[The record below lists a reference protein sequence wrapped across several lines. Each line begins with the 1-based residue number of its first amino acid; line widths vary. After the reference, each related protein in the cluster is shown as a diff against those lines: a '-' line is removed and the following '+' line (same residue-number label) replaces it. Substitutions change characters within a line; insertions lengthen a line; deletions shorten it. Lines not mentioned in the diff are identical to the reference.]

1 VALPVAAGFRYEDT
15 ARRPVAA
22 AVASPVVT
30 GPSQASPTLPADPP
44 GLWDPSHRWVLVG
57 VTCLITVVAIEA
69 MAVSTVMPV
78 VEDDLGDIWL
88 YGWTFSAFSLGDLV
102 GIVLGGRAADRVRP
116 VVPLLVGVATFTAG
130 LVIGGLAPAMW
141 VAVSYVCV
149 GRGFPPS
156 IHPKVFAVMSTAWI
170 VPSLV
175 SPLLASGVATAFG
188 WRWVFLGL
196 VPVMGLV
203 VCLAVLSLRGI
214 GAPDEP
220 NDEAAPIAR
229 TVLLALGA
237 GMVLGGLTAE
247 DPRWAVPLV
256 VVGGVVAVPPLR
268 ALVPVGTFRAARGL
282 PVVVLVRGVLTFAF
296 FSADAFVSLA
306 LTSVRG
312 TSTLYAGMVLAAA
325 SLTWTAGSWL
335 QARQIGVWGPAKLE
349 RLGAAC
355 LVVGSALYAVC
366 LPAAVPVP
374 VWFLASAVAGFGMGT
389 AYSPLSV
396 VALERAEPG
405 REGAATSALQL
416 TDILGVALGT
426 GLAGVVVTVGDRVG
440 ADRLP
445 TMAVIFGGATA
456 VAVVV
461 FLLAPRLGGRPGS
474 PALTGAQSPNL
485 SRSISQ

>member
-1 VALPVAAGFRYEDT
+1 MSGPSE
-15 ARRPVAA
+15 
-22 AVASPVVT
+22 ASPAPLAE
-30 GPSQASPTLPADPP
+30 GP
-44 GLWDPSHRWVLVG
+44 GLWDPAHRWVLVG

-78 VEDDLGDIWL
+78 VEEDLGDIWL
-88 YGWTFSAFSLGDLV
+88 YGWTFSAFSLGTLI
-102 GIVLGGRAADRVRP
+102 GIVLGGRAADRVKP

-130 LVIGGLAPAMW
+130 LLVGGLAPSMW
-141 VAVSYVCV
+141 VLVLGRALQGVGAGVVPAVSYVCV

-175 SPLLASGVATAFG
+175 SPLLASAVAEAVG

-196 VPVMGLV
+196 VPIMGVV
-203 VCLAVLSLRGI
+203 VCLALYALWDI

-220 NDEAAPIAR
+220 DDESAPIAA
-229 TVLLALGA
+229 TVRLAVGA
-237 GMVLGGLTAE
+237 GMLLGGLTMDNPVAIV
-247 DPRWAVPLV
+247 ALV
-256 VVGGVVAVPPLR
+256 AAGVAVMASPLR
-268 ALVPVGTFRAARGL
+268 SLVPTGTFRAARGL

-312 TSTLYAGMVLAAA
+312 TSTLYAGMVLAGA

-335 QARQIGVWGPAKLE
+335 QARRIGVWGPARLE
-349 RLGAAC
+349 RIGAVS
-355 LVVGSALYAVC
+355 LVVGSVLYAVC
-366 LPAAVPVP
+366 LLSVVPVP
-374 VWFLASAVAGFGMGT
+374 FWFLASAIAGFGMGT

-426 GLAGVVVTVGDRVG
+426 GLAGVVVTVGDRIG

-445 TMAVIFGGATA
+445 TMATIFLGAA
-456 VAVVV
+456 GVAVVV
-461 FLLAPRLGGRPGS
+461 AVLAARLGGPNG
-474 PALTGAQSPNL
+474 ALE
-485 SRSISQ
+485 

>member
-1 VALPVAAGFRYEDT
+1 M
-15 ARRPVAA
+15 
-22 AVASPVVT
+22 T
-30 GPSQASPTLPADPP
+30 GPSEAPPAPPADPP
-44 GLWDPSHRWVLVG
+44 GLWDPAHRWVLVG

-102 GIVLGGRAADRVRP
+102 GIVLGGRAADRVKP
-116 VVPLLVGVATFTAG
+116 VLPLLVGVATFTAG
-130 LVIGGLAPAMW
+130 LLIGGFAPSMW
-141 VAVSYVCV
+141 VLVLGRALQGVGAGVVPAVSYVCV
-149 GRGFPPS
+149 GRGFPAS

-203 VCLAVLSLRGI
+203 VCLAVFSLRGI

-220 NDEAAPIAR
+220 SEEAAPIAR
-229 TVLLALGA
+229 TVRLAVGA
-237 GMVLGGLTAE
+237 GMVLGGLTME
-247 DPRWAVPLV
+247 HPLWIV
-256 VVGGVVAVPPLR
+256 GLVLAGGVVAVPALR
-268 ALVPVGTFRAARGL
+268 TLVPTGTFRAARGL

-335 QARQIGVWGPAKLE
+335 QARQIAVWGPARLE
-349 RLGAAC
+349 RLGAVC
-355 LVVGSALYAVC
+355 LVAGSVLYAVC
-366 LPAAVPVP
+366 LFSAVPVP
-374 VWFLASAVAGFGMGT
+374 FWFLASAIAGFGMGT

-416 TDILGVALGT
+416 NDILGVALGT
-426 GLAGVVVTVGDRVG
+426 GLAGVVVTVGDRIG

-445 TMAVIFGGATA
+445 TMAVIFLGAAA

-461 FLLAPRLGGRPGS
+461 ALLAPRLGGPSLPRP
-474 PALTGAQSPNL
+474 AAHA
-485 SRSISQ
+485 

>member
-1 VALPVAAGFRYEDT
+1 M
-15 ARRPVAA
+15 
-22 AVASPVVT
+22 T
-30 GPSQASPTLPADPP
+30 GPSEASPALPADPP

-88 YGWTFSAFSLGDLV
+88 YGWTFSAFSLGDLI

-130 LVIGGLAPAMW
+130 LLIGGFAPAMW
-141 VAVSYVCV
+141 VLVLGRALQGVGAGVVPAVSYVCV

-175 SPLLASGVATAFG
+175 SPLLASAVATAFG

-196 VPVMGLV
+196 VPIMGVV
-203 VCLAVLSLRGI
+203 VCLAVFSLRGI

-220 NDEAAPIAR
+220 SREAAPIAR
-229 TVLLALGA
+229 TVRLAVGA
-237 GMVLGGLTAE
+237 GMVLGGLTME
-247 DPRWAVPLV
+247 HPVGIVGLV
-256 VVGGVVAVPPLR
+256 LVGGIVAVPPLR
-268 ALVPVGTFRAARGL
+268 SLVPPGTFRAARGL

-335 QARQIGVWGPAKLE
+335 QARQIAVWGPARLE
-349 RLGAAC
+349 RLGALC
-355 LVVGSALYAVC
+355 LIGGSTLYAVC
-366 LPAAVPVP
+366 LLSAVPVP
-374 VWFLASAVAGFGMGT
+374 FWFLASAIAGFGMGT

-396 VALERAEPG
+396 VALERAEAG

-416 TDILGVALGT
+416 NDILGVALGT
-426 GLAGVVVTVGDRVG
+426 GLAGVVVTVGDRLG
-440 ADRLP
+440 ADRRP
-445 TMAVIFGGATA
+445 TMAVIFLGAAA

-461 FLLAPRLGGRPGS
+461 ALLAPRLGGPSLRAAPD
-474 PALTGAQSPNL
+474 PAPDPAV
-485 SRSISQ
+485 